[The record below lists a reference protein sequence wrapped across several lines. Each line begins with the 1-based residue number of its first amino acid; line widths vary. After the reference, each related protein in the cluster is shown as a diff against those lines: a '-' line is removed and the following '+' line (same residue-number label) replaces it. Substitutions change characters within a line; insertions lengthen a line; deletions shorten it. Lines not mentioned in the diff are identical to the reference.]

1 MKFDEFF
8 FHVVSFITAQDNKPI
23 LAVFQI
29 ILLEHIIMCRLV
41 MGNKSLA
48 IHEIGL
54 AKDVCL
60 SSPNKALLRR
70 HSPQLHCLLG
80 LYAMSI
86 SFFDNAEK
94 QFQICIQETQERDL
108 KLFANLNLA
117 IVYLRMH
124 REQELQ
130 HLLQQ
135 VQADTSAS
143 QSNNSQ
149 ALIGSFFYVQG
160 LNAFHK
166 SSFHEA
172 KRFLRETLK
181 MANAEDL
188 NRLTSCSLVL
198 LSHVFLSIGNSRE
211 SMNMVTP
218 ALQLASKIPDI
229 NVQLWGTAIL
239 KELYMIQQ
247 ERANEEE
254 AYKNHVSFSQNLLND
269 QYRAINQQPEHRLIN
284 WYQGDPPPPMLGST
298 VQQPTSMQ
306 ASDTFGQFSISQ

>member
-1 MKFDEFF
+1 
-8 FHVVSFITAQDNKPI
+8 
-23 LAVFQI
+23 
-29 ILLEHIIMCRLV
+29 MCRLV

-48 IHEIGL
+48 IQEIGL

-86 SFFDNAEK
+86 SFFENAEK

-117 IVYLRMH
+117 IVYLRTH

-135 VQADTSAS
+135 VQADTS

-149 ALIGSFFYVQG
+149 ALIGSFYYVQG

-284 WYQGDPPPPMLGST
+284 WYNGDPPPPMLGAAT
-298 VQQPTSMQ
+298 VQQPGSSGMQ
-306 ASDTFGQFSISQ
+306 GSDPTFGQFSMMQ